1 MSTEIILAIIGA
13 VVSGIAGLWKAIQW
27 GIEKL
32 DARYQKQLEE
42 RNAEREKIIAKQE
55 QLESKMEA
63 QSRESIEERRRIIGI
78 VLECKKE
85 GCETTKKLAEYLQE
99 RKTA

>member
-1 MSTEIILAIIGA
+1 MSTEVILAIIGA

-32 DARYQKQLEE
+32 DARYQKLLEE

-85 GCETTKKLAEYLQE
+85 GCETTKKLAEYLQK

>member
-1 MSTEIILAIIGA
+1 MSTEVILAIIGA

>member
-55 QLESKMEA
+55 KME
-63 QSRESIEERRRIIGI
+63 QDLETQRRESVEEKQRIIGI
-78 VLECKKE
+78 ILECGTE
-85 GCETTKKLAEYLQE
+85 GCETKKRLAEYLQE

>member
-1 MSTEIILAIIGA
+1 MSTEIILTAIA
-13 VVSGIAGLWKAIQW
+13 TVSAGIAGLWKAIQW

-55 QLESKMEA
+55 KMEA
-63 QSRESIEERRRIIGI
+63 KQEKMEAEHIEEKQRIIGI
-78 VLECKKE
+78 ILECGTE
-85 GCETTKKLAEYLQE
+85 GCETKKRLAEYLQE

>member
-1 MSTEIILAIIGA
+1 MSTEVILTIIATMSA
-13 VVSGIAGLWKAIQW
+13 GIAGLWKAIQW

-55 QLESKMEA
+55 KLESDMES
-63 QSRESIEERRRIIGI
+63 QRRESIEERRRIIGI

-85 GCETTKKLAEYLQE
+85 GCDTVKRLAEYLQE